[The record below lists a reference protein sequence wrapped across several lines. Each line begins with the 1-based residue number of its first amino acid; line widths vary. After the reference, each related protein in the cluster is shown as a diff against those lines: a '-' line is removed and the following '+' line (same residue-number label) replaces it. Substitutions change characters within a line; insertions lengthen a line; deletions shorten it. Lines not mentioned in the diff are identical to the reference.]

1 VARRVKGGPVE
12 NEQRVAVA
20 ALRLVNLAARSATGR
35 DARFWAGD
43 ILEQLEWTE
52 PGLSINAST
61 VNRALNHMVLI
72 GWMWAAWETADPDD
86 RSSSKPRLYY
96 RLTPEGLVS
105 ARQIVRERRRS
116 MPIWAL
122 YPEEV
127 LAEDVEAT
135 PWVGEL
141 ELPAAGRSWAAQGKR
156 TSG

>member
-1 VARRVKGGPVE
+1 MARRVKGGPVE

-20 ALRLVNLAARSATGR
+20 ALRLVNLAAKSAHGR
-35 DARFWAGD
+35 DPRFWAGD

-72 GWMWAAWETADPDD
+72 AWMWAAWETADPAD

-96 RLTPEGLVS
+96 RFTPEGLES
-105 ARQIVRERRRS
+105 TRQIVRERRRS
-116 MPIWAL
+116 VPIWAL

-127 LAEDVEAT
+127 LAQDIEAT
-135 PWVGEL
+135 PWVGDL
-141 ELPAAGRSWAAQGKR
+141 ELPAAGRSWAAQVQR
-156 TSG
+156 TPG